1 MDDKR
6 ILRLTPWEMTES
18 LMQEL
23 EDEGLIT
30 RLYPGG
36 HDGPVDQGD
45 TIGVD
50 VYEPVDGYGP
60 HKLIV
65 VLVNR
70 EGFPGFA
77 THPAHEE
84 FWLVGSESRDP
95 MYIVIGTCDRAAM
108 EEKVKNGTL
117 SQEDFVLLKARYNDP
132 KVSFFVMNPGIPH
145 GEGIVRQGKGPASFY
160 VTESRDLPLDLLD
173 LGAYCLKID
182 G

>member
-1 MDDKR
+1 MEEKR

-30 RLYPGG
+30 RLCPGG
-36 HDGPVDQGD
+36 HDGPVDEGE
-45 TIGVD
+45 TIGAD
-50 VYEPVDGYGP
+50 LYEPTEGYGP

-84 FWLVGSESRDP
+84 FWLVGRENRDP
-95 MYIVIGTCDRAAM
+95 MYIVIGTCKREVM
-108 EEKVKNGTL
+108 EEKVRTGTL
-117 SQEDFVLLKARYNDP
+117 REEDFVLLRARYNDP
-132 KVSFFVMNPGIPH
+132 GVSFFVMNPGIPH
-145 GEGIVRQGKGPASFY
+145 GEGIIRQGKGPASFY
-160 VTESRDLPLDLLD
+160 VTESRDLPLDILD
-173 LGAYCLKID
+173 LGEYCLDI
-182 G
+182 GE